1 MEILKKPLAIEPT
14 DVIAAPESRV
24 AWYARQE
31 NNNMKIVK
39 SLLAGLPLMALAID
53 AHAYVSSHEAARLG
67 TSLTWVGAEKAGNA
81 DGSIPPYNGGL
92 TTAPSSFKT
101 GDSMRPDPFADEK
114 PLLVINGKNV
124 DSYKG
129 LLTATTVALARRY
142 PGFRI
147 DVYPTHRTA
156 SLPQAILDNSRRNA
170 TNARSINGG
179 IAIDNV
185 MPGVPFPIP
194 QSGAEAM
201 WNFLLRYQGVN
212 IHSKYDSWSVDTAGV
227 PSLAVTG
234 EAYVSFPIYENLS
247 KPFSSSDIYY
257 QLRLSYT
264 GPARRAGESI
274 MLKNATN
281 ATEFPGRAWQYMP
294 AQRRVKQISILA
306 YDTPN
311 PGTARALELYDWT
324 LVGKQ
329 EMIVPYN
336 TYKLTYARNAKSL
349 TTPNFIAPDFVR
361 WEKHRV
367 YVVEGNLKPGA
378 THIYQKRRF
387 YLDEDT
393 WAAVASDQYD
403 TSGQL
408 YRGSFAFFSQS
419 YDQQVPDAT
428 PFMTYDLSRGTYNIN
443 GVVGPHGGIRYIEP
457 LSTAQWVPESM
468 AGSGIR

>member
-1 MEILKKPLAIEPT
+1 MNFVKSFL
-14 DVIAAPESRV
+14 AAP
-24 AWYARQE
+24 
-31 NNNMKIVK
+31 
-39 SLLAGLPLMALAID
+39 LLMALTID
-53 AHAYVSSHEAARLG
+53 AQAYVSSQEAAQLG
-67 TSLTWVGAEKAGNA
+67 TSLTLVGAEKAGNA
-81 DGSIPPYNGGL
+81 DGTIPPYSGGL
-92 TTAPSSFKT
+92 TNAPASFKA
-101 GDSMRPDPFADEK
+101 GDSMRPDPYAHEK

-124 DSYKG
+124 EQYKG
-129 LLTATTVALARRY
+129 MLTATTVELAKRH
-142 PGFRI
+142 PGYRI

-156 SLPQAILDNSRRNA
+156 ALPQAVLNNSRRNA
-170 TNARSINGG
+170 TAARSLEGG
-179 IAIDNV
+179 LAIDNV

-212 IHSKYDSWSVDTAGV
+212 IHSKYDSWNVDSAGV
-227 PSLAVTG
+227 ASLAITG
-234 EAYVSFPIYENLS
+234 EAYISFPIYENLS
-247 KPFSSSDIYY
+247 KPFNNSDIYY
-257 QLRLSYT
+257 QMKLSYT

-281 ATEFPGRAWQYMP
+281 PLQRPGRAWQYMP

-336 TYKLTYARNAKSL
+336 TYKLTYARDAKSL
-349 TTPNFIAPDFVR
+349 TTPNFISPDFVR

-378 THIYQKRRF
+378 KHIYQKRRF

-393 WAAVASDQYD
+393 WAALASDQYD

-408 YRGSFAFFSQS
+408 YRGSFAFLSQS

-443 GVVGPHGGIRYIEP
+443 GVVGPHGGIRYTEA

-468 AGSGIR
+468 AGAGIR

>member
-1 MEILKKPLAIEPT
+1 MKP
-14 DVIAAPESRV
+14 V
-24 AWYARQE
+24 
-31 NNNMKIVK
+31 N
-39 SLLAGLPLMALAID
+39 SLLAALPLLALGFN
-53 AHAYVSSHEAARLG
+53 AHTAVSSQEAARLG

-92 TTAPSSFKT
+92 TTAPAGFKADD
-101 GDSMRPDPFADEK
+101 GMRPDPFAHEL
-114 PLLVINGKNV
+114 PVLVINGRNV
-124 DSYKG
+124 DAYKD
-129 LLTATTVALARRY
+129 LLTATTVELARRY
-142 PGFRI
+142 PGFRL

-170 TNARSINGG
+170 TAARSLDNGT
-179 IAIDNV
+179 AIDNV
-185 MPGVPFPIP
+185 LPGVPFPIP

-212 IHSKYDSWSVDTAGV
+212 IHSRYDSWNVDAAGV
-227 PSLAVTG
+227 ASLAVSG
-234 EAYVSFPIYENLS
+234 EAFVSFPIYENLS
-247 KPFSSSDIYY
+247 KPFNNSDIYH
-257 QLRLSYT
+257 QLKLSYT

-274 MLKNATN
+274 MLKNASN
-281 ATEFPGRAWQYMP
+281 PVQYPGRAWQYLP
-294 AQRRVKQISILA
+294 GQRRVKQISILA

-349 TTPNFIAPDFVR
+349 TTPNFISPDFVR

-367 YVVEGNLKPGA
+367 YVVEGKLKAGA
-378 THIYQKRRF
+378 RHIYQKRRF

-393 WAAVASDQYD
+393 WAALASDQYD
-403 TSGQL
+403 ADGQL

-419 YDQQVPDAT
+419 YDRQVPDAT
-428 PFMTYDLSRGTYNIN
+428 PFMTYDLTRRTYNIN

-457 LSTAQWVPESM
+457 LSTAQWVPEAM
-468 AGSGIR
+468 AGTGIR

>member
-1 MEILKKPLAIEPT
+1 
-14 DVIAAPESRV
+14 
-24 AWYARQE
+24 
-31 NNNMKIVK
+31 MKFVK
-39 SLLAGLPLMALAID
+39 SLVTASFLTTLAFDAQAL
-53 AHAYVSSHEAARLG
+53 VTSQEASELGARL
-67 TSLTWVGAEKAGNA
+67 TMVGAEKAGNA
-81 DGSIPPYNGGL
+81 DGSIPAYSGGL
-92 TTAPSSFKT
+92 TTAPTGFKT
-101 GDSMRPDPFADEK
+101 GDSMRPDPYAGEK

-124 DSYKG
+124 DQYKSM
-129 LLTATTVALARRY
+129 LTETTVTLAKRFPDY
-142 PGFRI
+142 RI

-156 SLPQAILDNSRRNA
+156 SLPQAVLDNSRKNA
-170 TNARSINGG
+170 TDARSLNGG
-179 IAIDNV
+179 LAFDNV
-185 MPGVPFPIP
+185 LPGVPFPIP

-212 IHSKYDSWSVDTAGV
+212 TRSKYDSWSVDSAGV

-234 EAYVSFPIYENLS
+234 EAFVSFPIYENMS
-247 KPFSSSDIYY
+247 KPINNSDIYY
-257 QLRLSYT
+257 QLKLSYT

-281 ATEFPGRAWQYMP
+281 PLQRPGRAWQYMP

-324 LVGKQ
+324 LVGKK

-336 TYKLTYARNAKSL
+336 TYKLTYARDAKSL
-349 TTPNFIAPDFVR
+349 TTPNFISPDFVR

-378 THIYQKRRF
+378 KHIYQKRRF

-393 WAAVASDQYD
+393 WAAVASDQFD
-403 TSGQL
+403 TRGQL
-408 YRGSFAFFSQS
+408 YRGSFAFLSQS
-419 YDQQVPDAT
+419 YDEQVPDAT
-428 PFMTYDLSRGTYNIN
+428 PFMTYDLSLGTYNIN
-443 GVVGPHGGIRYIEP
+443 GVVGPHGGIHYIQP

-468 AGSGIR
+468 AGAGVR